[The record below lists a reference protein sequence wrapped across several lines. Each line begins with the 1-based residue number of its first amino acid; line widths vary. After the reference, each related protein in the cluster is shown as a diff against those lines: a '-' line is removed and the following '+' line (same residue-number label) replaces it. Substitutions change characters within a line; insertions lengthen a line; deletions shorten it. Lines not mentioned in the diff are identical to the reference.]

1 MTLSSPQRNC
11 AVFANDI
18 GRFFF
23 QKLGILL
30 YCIDHLLSSSEI
42 AVVFYLRF
50 SSLCIIGFLSKDL
63 SVHAKWWYWI
73 GLPACITC
81 MYMSVRLSQF
91 AEMAWALLM
100 HNKRER
106 PGIAFWSP
114 LMKAKWTTY
123 YTLYCQD
130 WHLIRGAICLSI
142 LTEEGGSK
150 CPAPKSRCPE
160 VCMIRRQEK
169 MARYLDGLTYRYI
182 W

>member
-18 GRFFF
+18 GYTYTKGAGLKKIF

-30 YCIDHLLSSSEI
+30 YCIVHLLSSSEN
-42 AVVFYLRF
+42 VFYLRF

-73 GLPACITC
+73 GLPACITY

-106 PGIAFWSP
+106 PGIAF
-114 LMKAKWTTY
+114 
-123 YTLYCQD
+123 
-130 WHLIRGAICLSI
+130 
-142 LTEEGGSK
+142 
-150 CPAPKSRCPE
+150 
-160 VCMIRRQEK
+160 
-169 MARYLDGLTYRYI
+169 
-182 W
+182 

>member
-18 GRFFF
+18 GYTYTKEAGLKFFF

-50 SSLCIIGFLSKDL
+50 GSLCIIGFLSKDL

-106 PGIAFWSP
+106 PGIAF
-114 LMKAKWTTY
+114 
-123 YTLYCQD
+123 
-130 WHLIRGAICLSI
+130 
-142 LTEEGGSK
+142 
-150 CPAPKSRCPE
+150 
-160 VCMIRRQEK
+160 
-169 MARYLDGLTYRYI
+169 
-182 W
+182 